1 MNLCNRE
8 TIKWRKGRKG
18 ESLKKQNAKLR
29 DIATGVL
36 WIIWFVA
43 LTATPFF
50 LADPYHGP
58 VVNGFYAWVAFGLL
72 SGCLL
77 GISLPRVTTRV
88 FQEKAKDA
96 ISKIAWLRGVA
107 LAIFV
112 FGGLIAIVMCVTELV
127 CLPLVFDQGS
137 EFIYGLFPLNRHYD
151 GSAWITIFPINVIF
165 EIQWRLFIEEYG
177 KWFLFASSFLCAI
190 FPLWAN
196 VKKHIE
202 MGHSTSQENESV
214 DKASGYNEHSL
225 VKSAFILACIA
236 GFLKEPLEF
245 FVYRTDATDDFL
257 MQQMLERFGF
267 ESFEA
272 IWCLEPLSLAAVFP
286 SIMAILLGLM
296 LCFGRD
302 RRDISKTNV
311 DSFSRQQHRF
321 SFQDWGISSWVLAAY
336 ALSVIVWNFLSRSA
350 LIYNVMPHV
359 GWLVL
364 SVTEVAAVL
373 CLFVIW
379 IVNGRTFANVRSC
392 QPKTSNNV
400 ENNLQFL
407 DNEDVESSSEHG
419 SSDEEHRIPLSILY
433 VAFGQEGIDS
443 LTDRERQALELM
455 LSGETSARSS
465 ELMGISAST
474 VRAYLQRAYKKLNS
488 KNGEEAVA
496 IYGEHLKAYEDA
508 KQEGALVSKAKLGWK
523 EAIFYIAAIIGIL
536 VISCALVPIGV
547 SKMYVTDGRPFIF
560 GTGAGLM
567 LFGLFTY
574 CLAWEEKRLRG
585 MWILIAVL
593 AWIAF
598 IWCRVAIV
606 STSGQLIF
614 LLSFL
619 ASVTAAFVFGV
630 LVRSVIGK
638 RAHVLRSQLGNHSYT
653 LARNANVMVWLVVS
667 MAFVGIIVQMAWTD
681 LERPVAASLFL
692 ASGVLLVTY
701 LIIKQVLN
709 PQKGILVTIA
719 VAALALSAIGRGAQV
734 LPSLTLA
741 LVLWIFISVP
751 LARRRVGLVFA
762 SLGAGL
768 AFGRIAT
775 NYCND
780 LMRFYSW
787 VFHFLEPTEP
797 IFGMI
802 GFAAGVV
809 LLLLIAYTQ
818 VRLFLEIKAERTSL
832 QNEILFAGE
841 EGVRAKAFLK
851 AKGFTDSE
859 VIVGIGILEGRSSS
873 RIAND
878 AYLSLGS
885 INSARLALYRGLG
898 VNSKEQFVN
907 TIKRALNLS

>member
-1 MNLCNRE
+1 M
-8 TIKWRKGRKG
+8 
-18 ESLKKQNAKLR
+18 KKQNTKLL
-29 DIATGVL
+29 DIATGVM

-50 LADPYHGP
+50 LADPYRGP
-58 VVNGFYAWVAFGLL
+58 VLNGFYAWMALGLL
-72 SGCLL
+72 AGCLL
-77 GISLPRVTTRV
+77 DIALPRVTTRV
-88 FQEKAKDA
+88 FQEKARDK
-96 ISKIAWLRGVA
+96 ISKIAWLR
-107 LAIFV
+107 AIAHTV
-112 FGGLIAIVMCVTELV
+112 FAIGALIAIAMCVTELF
-127 CLPLVFDQGS
+127 CLPVVFDQGS
-137 EFIYGLFPLNRHYD
+137 EFIYDLFPLNRHHD
-151 GSAWITIFPINVIF
+151 SSAWTTIFPINIIF

-177 KWFLFASSFLCAI
+177 KWFLSVSSFLCAI

-202 MGHSTSQENESV
+202 MGHNTSQEDESV
-214 DKASGYNEHSL
+214 DKASGYNEPSL
-225 VKSAFILACIA
+225 VKSAFILACMA
-236 GFLKEPLEF
+236 GFLKEPLEL

-257 MQQMLERFGF
+257 MQQILERFGF

-272 IWCLEPLSLAAVFP
+272 IWCLEPLSLTAVFP

-302 RRDISKTNV
+302 RRVISKTNV
-311 DSFSRQQHRF
+311 GSLTRQQDRF
-321 SFQDWGISSWVLAAY
+321 IFQGWGISCWVLVAY
-336 ALSVIVWNFLSRSA
+336 ALSVIVWNFLSRSV

-364 SVTEVAAVL
+364 SISEVAAVL
-373 CLFVIW
+373 CLFIIW
-379 IVNGRTFANVRSC
+379 IVNGRMFTNVRDA
-392 QPKTSNNV
+392 QPNTSDAV

-419 SSDEEHRIPLSILY
+419 SSDVGHRIPLSILY
-433 VAFGQEGIDS
+433 VAFGQEGVVS
-443 LTDRERQALELM
+443 LTDRERQAFELM
-455 LSGETSARSS
+455 LAGETSARSS
-465 ELMGISAST
+465 EVMGISAST
-474 VRAYLQRAYKKLNS
+474 VRAYLQRAYKKLDL
-488 KNGEEAVA
+488 KNGEEASA
-496 IYGEHLKAYEDA
+496 IYGEHLKDYEDA
-508 KQEGALVSKAKLGWK
+508 KQEGALGSKVKPGWK
-523 EAIFYIAAIIGIL
+523 ESVCYVAAIVGIL

-547 SKMYVTDGRPFIF
+547 SKMHVTDGRPFIF
-560 GTGAGLM
+560 GVGAGLM

-574 CLAWEEKRLRG
+574 CLAWEEKRLHFV
-585 MWILIAVL
+585 WVSIAVL
-593 AWIAF
+593 TWVAF
-598 IWCRVAIV
+598 IGCRIAIA
-606 STSGQLIF
+606 SISGQLIF

-619 ASVTAAFVFGV
+619 ASVAAAFAFGV
-630 LVRSVIGK
+630 LARSAIEQ
-638 RAHVLRSQLGNHSYT
+638 RAHILHSQLGKCPYT

-681 LERPVAASLFL
+681 LDRPVAASLFF

-701 LIIKQVLN
+701 LMIKQVLN
-709 PQKGILVTIA
+709 PQKVMLVAIA
-719 VAALALSAIGRGAQV
+719 IIALALSAIGRETQV
-734 LPSLTLA
+734 LSSLTLA

-751 LARRRVGLVFA
+751 LARRRVGLVFV

-780 LMRFYSW
+780 LMRFYS
-787 VFHFLEPTEP
+787 FEFEHLDPAEP

-802 GFAAGVV
+802 GFAASVV

-818 VRLFLEIKAERTSL
+818 VRLFLEIRAERTSW
-832 QNEILFAGE
+832 QNEMLFADE
-841 EGVRAKAFLK
+841 ESERAKAFLK

-859 VIVGIGILEGRSSS
+859 IIVGIGILKGRSSS

-907 TIKRALNLS
+907 AIKEALNLS